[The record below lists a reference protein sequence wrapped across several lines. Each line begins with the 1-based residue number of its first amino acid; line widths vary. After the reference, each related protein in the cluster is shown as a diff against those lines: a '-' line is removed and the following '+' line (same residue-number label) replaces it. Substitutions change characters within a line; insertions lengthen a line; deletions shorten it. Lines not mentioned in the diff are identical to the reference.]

1 MPQDCGSTILGS
13 DYTSDTRA
21 IPLMFRIPSDSL
33 YGRSASPF
41 YNAALISTSSQN
53 QTCIVKGSTLYVQGA
68 SFDKIG
74 AQIVLLVIGD
84 GESFLFL
91 LSGIFQLCLSR
102 SRLPANRSASG
113 GGALEDMDR

>member
-1 MPQDCGSTILGS
+1 MEDRARRRITDLPSWVP

-21 IPLMFRIPSDSL
+21 IPLIFRVPNASF
-33 YGRSASPF
+33 YGPSASPF

-68 SFDKIG
+68 SFDTVG
-74 AQIVLLVIGD
+74 EEIVPLVIGD

-91 LSGIFQLCLSR
+91 LFGIFQLCLS
-102 SRLPANRSASG
+102 LDAVY
-113 GGALEDMDR
+113 